1 MRCTGVNTHVV
12 SADISMEQR
21 GTVVQNH
28 RPAFVMPQIESA
40 VQTEPCLDAVRLRRT
55 RKNVDRSTKQS
66 RVTRHGKSEE
76 GREGEDKAFQKA

>member
-1 MRCTGVNTHVV
+1 
-12 SADISMEQR
+12 
-21 GTVVQNH
+21 
-28 RPAFVMPQIESA
+28 MPQIESA

-76 GREGEDKAFQKA
+76 GREGEEKAFQKA